1 MLIRAE
7 SPNEEAAI
15 DVLTRRAFA
24 SMPFSDQR
32 EAEIVRA
39 LRRDGTLTLS
49 LVAIEESEVIGHV
62 AFSPVT
68 INDVHNHWFG
78 LGPISVQPER
88 QRQGIARALVR
99 VGLETVKASAANGCA
114 LIGNP
119 AIYGRLGFIS
129 NGQLRYADLPD
140 HFVQHIVFQGAA
152 PAGTLKFAAAFD
164 TQLSRKD

>member
-7 SPNEEAAI
+7 SPHEEDII
-15 DVLTRRAFA
+15 DALTRRAFA
-24 SMPFSDQR
+24 PMPFSDQR

-49 LVAIEESEVIGHV
+49 LVAVEGGTVVGHV

-68 INDVHNHWFG
+68 IDSVHDNWFG
-78 LGPISVQPER
+78 LGPISVCPER
-88 QRQGIARALVR
+88 QRQGIGRTLVCA
-99 VGLETVKASAANGCA
+99 GLEALQALAANGCA

-119 AIYGRLGFIS
+119 AIYSRFGFVS
-129 NGQLRYADLPD
+129 DGQLRYAGIAD
-140 HFVQHIVFQGAA
+140 HLVQRIVFRGAP

-164 TQLSRKD
+164 T